1 MSPLTKMLLDL
12 EYKGKI
18 EGKKEGKREGKREGK
33 LEVIK
38 ETVKNMLQF
47 NEPEEK
53 IIKYTG
59 ISKKELKNIKENLV

>member
-18 EGKKEGKREGKREGK
+18 EGKREGK

>member
-18 EGKKEGKREGKREGK
+18 EG
-33 LEVIK
+33 IK

-59 ISKKELKNIKENLV
+59 ISKKELKNIKENLI